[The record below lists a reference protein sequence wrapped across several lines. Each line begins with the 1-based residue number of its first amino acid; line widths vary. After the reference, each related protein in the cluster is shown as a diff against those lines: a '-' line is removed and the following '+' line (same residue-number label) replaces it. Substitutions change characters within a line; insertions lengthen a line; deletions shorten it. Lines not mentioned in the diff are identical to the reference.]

1 MSVDIY
7 KIIKRPIITEK
18 TTKLKQQQNTYVFE
32 VDINATKSMIK
43 QAVEKLFNVEVE
55 DVRTMIMKGKLRRY
69 GRFEGYRPDWKK
81 AYVKIKKGQSIK
93 QIDELSA

>member
-1 MSVDIY
+1 MSIDIY

-18 TTKLKQQQNTYVFE
+18 TARLKQQNNMYVFE

-43 QAVEKLFNVEVE
+43 EAVEKLFNVDVE
-55 DVRTMIMKGKLRRY
+55 EVRTMIIKGKLRRY
-69 GRFEGYRPDWKK
+69 GRFEGYKSDWKK
-81 AYVKIKKGQSIK
+81 AIVKIKKGQSIK